1 MDSTIGIVGLGYVGL
16 PLALT
21 AAEKGWKVIGF
32 DKNVSIVESLVSG
45 ISHID
50 DVSNERLLK
59 SIANGNFVAVSEA
72 TSLSDV
78 DICII
83 CVPTPTTQD
92 HNPDLTYV
100 VAASNNIGK
109 ILKAE
114 CVLVNESTSYP
125 GTLRNVIQREIVK
138 VRDSLGDISG
148 YVAAPERVD
157 PKNSKF
163 DHTNTARVLGGD
175 DPAQVNRVAAFYQSL
190 GPDVSIVS
198 SSEAAEFSKLIENAF
213 RLVNISFVN
222 ELAPYA
228 SALGVDLIEV
238 INAAATKPFGFMK
251 FLPGPGVGGHCIPVD
266 PHYLIN
272 SAASF
277 DVKLPVLNSAIE
289 VNLEVPMQVVKRA
302 QELLPNKTAST
313 VLLIG
318 IAYKDG
324 ISDTRETPAI
334 PIAEALLSAGYKV
347 FWLDEA
353 VQSWVVA
360 PKHSNEKIDLAIA
373 LTSSTKQQVASVSSS
388 VKVLDCTGRYSN
400 LPNVISYFG
409 S

>member
-1 MDSTIGIVGLGYVGL
+1 MDSTVGIVGLGYVGL

-21 AAEKGWKVIGF
+21 AAENGWKVVGF
-32 DKNVSIVESLVSG
+32 DKNVSLIESLVSG
-45 ISHID
+45 VSHID
-50 DVSNERLLK
+50 DVSNERLSK

-72 TSLSDV
+72 ALLLDV

-100 VAASNNIGK
+100 VSATNSIGK
-109 ILKAE
+109 ILKTE

-125 GTLRNVIQREIVK
+125 GTLRNVIQKEIVR
-138 VRDSLGDISG
+138 VRGTLGDISG

-157 PKNSKF
+157 PKNSKY

-175 DPAQVNRVAAFYQSL
+175 DTIQVNRVAAFYQSL

-198 SSEAAEFSKLIENAF
+198 SPEAAEFSKLIENAF

-266 PHYLIN
+266 PHYLLN
-272 SAASF
+272 SAATF
-277 DVKLPVLNSAIE
+277 NVKLPVLNSAVE

-302 QELLPNKTAST
+302 QELLPNKTEST
-313 VLLIG
+313 VLLVG

-324 ISDTRETPAI
+324 ISDTRETPAV
-334 PIAEALLSAGYKV
+334 PIAEGLLNAGYKV
-347 FWLDEA
+347 LWLDEA
-353 VQSWVVA
+353 VQSWDVA

-373 LTSSTKQQVASVSSS
+373 LTSSTERQIKMISSS
-388 VKVLDCTGRYSN
+388 MKVLDCTGKHSN